1 SKHSHATH
9 ATLDL
14 WHTPHH
20 LMLQIRDDGVG
31 GANPAHGSGLAGLTE
46 RLGAVDGVFVV
57 DSPPGGPTVITAE
70 LPWRDRD
77 DEHRA
82 GR

>member
-1 SKHSHATH
+1 
-9 ATLDL
+9 
-14 WHTPHH
+14 
-20 LMLQIRDDGVG
+20 
-31 GANPAHGSGLAGLTE
+31 LTE
-46 RLGAVDGVFVV
+46 RLGAVDGVLVV

-77 DEHRA
+77 DERDA